1 MPRWTASPTRPSTAS
16 SPSGTWAATSRRSP
30 GPGTRP
36 ILGKKPAT
44 GPSRWEALAEG
55 RQEPRRTLQADLPPQ
70 EGPDEAP
77 LLRQEPE
84 PGAAVGGDAEVGRA
98 DVPALHPDRLVP
110 DDDRRLGRLL
120 AGEREVVRGV
130 QPLGGVPLEQ
140 MRQGEQE

>member
-44 GPSRWEALAEG
+44 GPSRWETPAEG
-55 RQEPRRTLQADLPPQ
+55 RQETRRTLQADLPPQ

-84 PGAAVGGDAEVGRA
+84 PGAAVGGDAEAGPA
-98 DVPALHPDRLVP
+98 DQSSLDPDRLVP
-110 DDDRRLGRLL
+110 DHDRRLGGFLP
-120 AGEREVVRGV
+120 GEREVVRGV
-130 QPLGGVPLEQ
+130 QALRGVPLED
-140 MRQGEQE
+140 